1 MIVPRLPGLKEVLRN
16 PAVPPN
22 TDTAK
27 SDGFEGVGPE
37 RIYLKPTIADST
49 RSGYPPRPVPGSAV
63 DMDTLMHHC
72 DYTQGKV
79 SIHDCLVRDFVT

>member
-22 TDTAK
+22 TDTVE

-49 RSGYPPRPVPGSAV
+49 RSGYPARPVPGSAV
-63 DMDTLMHHC
+63 DMDTIMQHC

-79 SIHDCLVRDFVT
+79 GTLNWLVLEFVT